1 MPTSS
6 KPAKTGPPGHSFDN
20 SAVTL
25 RQEIIEKLFS
35 MQAKFPEVATLNDY
49 YQALAYVVRD
59 RMLHRFIH
67 SAQTYFKKESR
78 TVLYLSAEYLM
89 GPQLGKN
96 LISLGIYDQAARA
109 VEDLGL
115 TLETL
120 MHQEEEPGLGNGG
133 LGRLAACYMDSLAT
147 LQIPA
152 IGYGIRYEFGI
163 FDQAIKNGWQEAIT
177 DKWLRYGNPWEV
189 CHAETRFEVKF
200 GGHTESFKDTS
211 GRYCTRWIPEHLV
224 LGVPY
229 DTPVLGYGVNNANF
243 VRLWRAQACESFD
256 FQAFNLG
263 NYYKAVEEKVV
274 SENITKVL
282 YPNDEPEAGRRLRLQ
297 QQYFFVTCSLQD
309 MIRLFFQRETDLARL
324 PDKFVVQLNDTHPSL
339 AVAELMRILVDDFFM
354 DWEPAWD
361 ITTRLFAYT
370 NHTLLPEA
378 LETWPVALM
387 RRLLPRHLEII
398 FEINRRFLDDVVRPR
413 TRDPEVISRL
423 SLIAETGEKQVRMA
437 NLACVGSFAVNG
449 VAKLHTD
456 LLKKTVLRDFYDL
469 WPEKFK
475 SITNGVTPRRFMVLA
490 NPGQTRLLCE
500 AIGDRWIR
508 DLDFLRDLEPFAE
521 DAEFRGQWAATQ
533 QACKIRLGD
542 MIAQTTGIAVDP
554 DTLFDVQV
562 KRIHEYKR
570 QHLNV
575 LHILTR
581 YLRIKS
587 GRAGEMPA
595 RTFIFGGKA
604 APGYRLA
611 LLIIRLIHAVADL
624 VNKDPAVSEYMKVVF
639 YPDFNVKNAQF
650 IYPAADLSEQIST
663 AGKEASGTGNMK
675 FSLNGALTIGT
686 LDGANVEIRE
696 AVGPENFFLFGL
708 TADEV
713 AQSRQC
719 GYRPMDVYLDHEE
732 LRETMDMIASGAL
745 LPSDPGLFQPL
756 VNTLLY
762 RDEYMVL
769 ADYAA
774 YVRCQETVDEAFKH
788 PDRWLRMS
796 ILNVARMG
804 AFSSDRSIAE
814 YCRNIW
820 QAEPVDVRL

>member
-1 MPTSS
+1 
-6 KPAKTGPPGHSFDN
+6 
-20 SAVTL
+20 
-25 RQEIIEKLFS
+25 
-35 MQAKFPEVATLNDY
+35 
-49 YQALAYVVRD
+49 
-59 RMLHRFIH
+59 
-67 SAQTYFKKESR
+67 
-78 TVLYLSAEYLM
+78 
-89 GPQLGKN
+89 
-96 LISLGIYDQAARA
+96 
-109 VEDLGL
+109 
-115 TLETL
+115 
-120 MHQEEEPGLGNGG
+120 
-133 LGRLAACYMDSLAT
+133 
-147 LQIPA
+147 
-152 IGYGIRYEFGI
+152 
-163 FDQAIKNGWQEAIT
+163 
-177 DKWLRYGNPWEV
+177 
-189 CHAETRFEVKF
+189 
-200 GGHTESFKDTS
+200 
-211 GRYCTRWIPEHLV
+211 
-224 LGVPY
+224 
-229 DTPVLGYGVNNANF
+229 
-243 VRLWRAQACESFD
+243 
-256 FQAFNLG
+256 
-263 NYYKAVEEKVV
+263 VV

-339 AVAELMRILVDDFFM
+339 AVAELMRILVDDYFM

-378 LETWPVALM
+378 LETWPVPLM

-398 FEINRRFLDDVVRPR
+398 FEINRRFLDEVVRPR

-456 LLKKTVLRDFYDL
+456 LLKKTVLKDFYDL

-521 DAEFRGQWAATQ
+521 DAEFRRQWAATQ

-542 MIAQTTGIAVDP
+542 MIAQTNGIAVDP

-624 VNKDPAVSEYMKVVF
+624 VNNDPAVSKYMKVVF

-713 AQSRQC
+713 TRSRQC
-719 GYRPMDVYLDHEE
+719 GYRPMEEYLNQGE
-732 LRETMDMIASGAL
+732 LREAMDMIANGSL
-745 LPSDPGLFQPL
+745 VPSDPGLFQPL

-774 YVRCQETVDEAFKH
+774 YVRCQETVDETFMH